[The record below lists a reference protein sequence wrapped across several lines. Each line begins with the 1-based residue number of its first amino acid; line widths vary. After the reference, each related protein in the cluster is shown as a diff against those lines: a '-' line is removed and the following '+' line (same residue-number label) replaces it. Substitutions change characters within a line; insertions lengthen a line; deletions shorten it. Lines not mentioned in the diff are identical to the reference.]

1 MKALKKESRDQSRN
15 VTLVSAGG
23 WGLEVRGNL
32 EIVNLSEAMG
42 RKGRGGGQRVL
53 LSQNRY
59 QAEIG

>member
-1 MKALKKESRDQSRN
+1 MKAFKKESWGQSRN
-15 VTLVSAGG
+15 ITLASAVG
-23 WGLEVRGNL
+23 WRLEVRGNP
-32 EIVNLSEAMG
+32 ETVNLSEAVG